1 MLFEKF
7 AALTEFVNTHKK
19 ETISKKKL
27 NKRKDGRDSRTFKTY
42 PSTDL

>member
-27 NKRKDGRDSRTFKTY
+27 NKRKDGREHSKHILPLTY
-42 PSTDL
+42 S